1 VTITQAKED
10 SMASSEQDGAGS
22 SAADAKEQA
31 KETAQQA
38 ASSVRDRA
46 REQIDQ
52 RSSEA
57 GDRVGSLAG
66 DLRQISE
73 QLREQGNDGP
83 ANVGEQAA
91 QRAER
96 VGGYLRDSDPDT
108 ILRDVEDLG
117 RRQPWLALA
126 GGVVLGIAAARFLK
140 ASSSQRYHAQSSNG
154 ASADDRPERQ
164 PMPPPTG
171 NLTASTPVSYGDSA
185 AAEAAAS
192 DMPAVGQRPTPPAP

>member
-1 VTITQAKED
+1 
-10 SMASSEQDGAGS
+10 MASSEQGSAGTADSGAS
-22 SAADAKEQA
+22 DAKEQA

-38 ASSVRDRA
+38 ASTVRDRA
-46 REQIDQ
+46 REQVGQ

-57 GDRVGSLAG
+57 GERVGSLAG

-73 QLREQGNDGP
+73 QLRDQGNEGP
-83 ANVGEQAA
+83 AKVGEQAA

-96 VGGYLRDSDPDT
+96 LGGYLRDSDPDK

-126 GGVVLGIAAARFLK
+126 GGVALGIAAARFLK
-140 ASSSQRYHAQSSNG
+140 ASSSDRYHAQGSNG
-154 ASADDRPERQ
+154 ASTDGATRHQ

-171 NLTASTPVSYGDSA
+171 NLTASTPVSYGDTAS
-185 AAEAAAS
+185 AEAAAS
-192 DMPAVGQRPTPPAP
+192 EIPAVGERPAPPAR